1 MAHDEQFRE
10 ECLHWWCVQT
20 PPVTEPLVLK
30 QGRCVQHCSNMAH
43 YEQFMGEGLHWW
55 CVPTSLRAELLVL
68 QQGRRV
74 QHCSN
79 FWTDYLH
86 SGPHSVPDPVPDRS
100 RPIQTRSRPK
110 LARSPRSLQQCG
122 GKASCLYC

>member
-1 MAHDEQFRE
+1 MEDEIKQRYMAHDEQFRE
-10 ECLHWWCVQT
+10 ECLHWRCVQT
-20 PPVTEPLVLK
+20 PPLTEPLVLK

-43 YEQFMGEGLHWW
+43 YEQFRGEGLHWW

-79 FWTDYLH
+79 LWTDYLH
-86 SGPHSVPDPVPDRS
+86 SSPHFVPDPIPDRS
-100 RPIQTRSRPK
+100 RPDPDQN
-110 LARSPRSLQQCG
+110 
-122 GKASCLYC
+122 